1 MGGAHSTSEPR
12 GPKIVSAALLIK
24 IPFSL
29 KENSCKA
36 ENYSVGASIDSFMKV
51 APNNAKALMKAIA
64 MYGPATASINTE
76 AKTLKFYKH
85 GIYDDKLCSE
95 YSFLSCSQMLLTFPS
110 QQAEFTPATPHKG
123 SFLLSYLWL
132 AMSGTKG

>member
-1 MGGAHSTSEPR
+1 
-12 GPKIVSAALLIK
+12 
-24 IPFSL
+24 
-29 KENSCKA
+29 
-36 ENYSVGASIDSFMKV
+36 MKV

-95 YSFLSCSQMLLTFPS
+95 YYSLSFSQMLLTVSS
-110 QQAEFTPATPHKG
+110 QQTYFTVAQLGTFEGRGLIHKEG
-123 SFLLSYLWL
+123 
-132 AMSGTKG
+132 A